1 MIIIEIEWKE
11 AESRRQIT
19 AILKTVEGG
28 GAEYLNYQEHC
39 REGDDY
45 AG

>member
-1 MIIIEIEWKE
+1 MIIIEIAWKE
-11 AESRRQIT
+11 TEGRQIT